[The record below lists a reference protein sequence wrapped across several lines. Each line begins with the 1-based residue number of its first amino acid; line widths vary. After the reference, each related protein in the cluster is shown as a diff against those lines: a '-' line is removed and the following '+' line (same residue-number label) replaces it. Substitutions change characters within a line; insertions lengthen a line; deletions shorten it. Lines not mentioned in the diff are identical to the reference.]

1 MLPLFNSRKPFASGL
16 VEHECPRCH
25 REVELP
31 LGQLCRQCR
40 AEIDRKAARAGYL
53 VALISTAAVAVYVL
67 RQLVPG
73 DTLGRNVSIAGIVVW
88 FILSNMVVRRIVREW
103 IS

>member
-25 REVELP
+25 REIELP
-31 LGQLCRQCR
+31 FGELCRQCR
-40 AEIDRKAARAGYL
+40 SEIERRSSRIGNVVAVISAVP
-53 VALISTAAVAVYVL
+53 VALYVL
-67 RQLVPG
+67 GQVAPG
-73 DTLGRNVSIAGIVVW
+73 DTVGRNVGIAGITVW
-88 FILSNMVVRRIVREW
+88 FILSNVVVRRIAREW